1 MDIFKQ
7 KRYLWITVI
16 VLLILNISSLTV
28 LWMGRPDGS
37 RPQKAQNDPATE
49 ANRIQE
55 LLKAELDFDE
65 TQSLQY
71 LKLRREHRQKAV
83 QLQKDI
89 SRIKKQMFDEVLV
102 ENPKQELSDSL
113 LALAQ
118 EKQAQLEKITFQHFL
133 DLKKLCKPEQQD
145 KLKIL
150 LNEFFRKNAP
160 TGMNN
165 DTSPPSPD
173 AEGHPPP
180 PAGKGPPP
188 HPENR

>member
-37 RPQKAQNDPATE
+37 RPQKAQNDPVTE

-89 SRIKKQMFDEVLV
+89 SRIKKQMFDEVLL
-102 ENPKQELSDSL
+102 ENHKQELSDSL

-118 EKQAQLEKITFQHFL
+118 EKQARLEKITFQHFL

-160 TGMNN
+160 TGMIN
-165 DTSPPSPD
+165 DASPPSPD
-173 AEGHPPP
+173 AEGPPPP